1 VPRRL
6 VLMLLVAWMAAA
18 CSSASPEELLDRAP
32 EALEEAGTSRFVMR
46 VTAAGEGVDSR
57 FEATGEQDLT
67 AGTLRMEADLG
78 LDAASTE
85 TLVVDDTI
93 FLRSPLF
100 EMFTGDADG
109 WIGVDLEEAG
119 RSSGLELD
127 QLVEGNTGPAALVQ
141 QLRGAAGDIEELG
154 TDEVR
159 GVDTRHL
166 RVTVDTERAIEQS
179 PAEVRDQLRTF
190 AETSGLPDQYPME
203 VWIDD
208 EALVR
213 RISTV
218 VEIEDEVAGPVTQ
231 QTTLELFDFGVGVDI
246 EAPDP
251 DDVTDMGQLLEDLEA
266 LEEGLDE
273 VGPDPDDDG

>member
-166 RVTVDTERAIEQS
+166 RVTVDTGRAIEQS

-266 LEEGLDE
+266 LEEGLGE